1 MSRSHAISGTEP
13 GAEPCLHES
22 RVPTTYDHAAISVHD
37 TRDHPSMMVQPWYRS
52 MKFLAAIAVL
62 VALLLLLTYL
72 RRKRRAMSRINRS
85 LDERLAERTRLAR
98 DLNDTFLQTVEA
110 SRLLAENA
118 LSKYNDVS
126 EMRLALEKLSQWL
139 GRATEEG
146 KSALDT
152 LRGSIE

>member
-1 MSRSHAISGTEP
+1 
-13 GAEPCLHES
+13 
-22 RVPTTYDHAAISVHD
+22 
-37 TRDHPSMMVQPWYRS
+37 MMVQPWYRS